1 MGKIWNALT
10 GRSGSADDRGQGGS
24 DRTPS
29 VDRPTHVVS
38 YTDPETGGTVEL
50 QTYSAVAADEIKRDH
65 PDAKIT
71 PTKHQ

>member
-10 GRSGSADDRGQGGS
+10 GRGGSADDRGQGGS

-29 VDRPTHVVS
+29 IDRPTHVVT
-38 YTDPETGGTVEL
+38 YMEDGKPVTL
-50 QTYSAVAADEIKRDH
+50 QTYSAVAADQIKADH